1 VKVSC
6 GPDEMQTCTA
16 FHDKPAG
23 FFPSALL
30 IYAFNILIQ
39 TNIFEKQVLHNIL
52 LMCIF
57 IQNNTH
63 RRKIMRTNIVIDDN
77 LMAEAIKLSQL
88 KTKKAVV
95 ETGLRLL
102 IQIKKQE
109 HIKSLRGKLNW
120 DGDLEKMR
128 LDQ

>member
-1 VKVSC
+1 
-6 GPDEMQTCTA
+6 MQN
-16 FHDKPAG
+16 D
-23 FFPSALL
+23 
-30 IYAFNILIQ
+30 
-39 TNIFEKQVLHNIL
+39 
-52 LMCIF
+52 
-57 IQNNTH
+57 TH

>member
-1 VKVSC
+1 
-6 GPDEMQTCTA
+6 M
-16 FHDKPAG
+16 
-23 FFPSALL
+23 
-30 IYAFNILIQ
+30 
-39 TNIFEKQVLHNIL
+39 
-52 LMCIF
+52 
-57 IQNNTH
+57 
-63 RRKIMRTNIVIDDN
+63 MRTNIVIDDK

-109 HIKSLRGKLNW
+109 RIKSLRGKLNW
-120 DGDLEKMR
+120 DDDLEKMR

>member
-1 VKVSC
+1 
-6 GPDEMQTCTA
+6 
-16 FHDKPAG
+16 
-23 FFPSALL
+23 
-30 IYAFNILIQ
+30 
-39 TNIFEKQVLHNIL
+39 
-52 LMCIF
+52 
-57 IQNNTH
+57 
-63 RRKIMRTNIVIDDN
+63 MRTNIVIDDN
-77 LMAEAIKLSQL
+77 LMAEAIELSQL

-109 HIKSLRGKLNW
+109 RIKGLRGKLKW

>member
-1 VKVSC
+1 
-6 GPDEMQTCTA
+6 ML
-16 FHDKPAG
+16 F
-23 FFPSALL
+23 
-30 IYAFNILIQ
+30 
-39 TNIFEKQVLHNIL
+39 
-52 LMCIF
+52 MCIF
-57 IQNNTH
+57 IRNYTH
-63 RRKIMRTNIVIDDN
+63 RRKVMRTNIVIDDN
-77 LMAEAIKLSQL
+77 LMAEAIELSQL

-109 HIKSLRGKLNW
+109 RIKILRGKLKW